1 MSRWRHLLRYLLR
14 TALSPLMLLWL
25 PPLLLAALL
34 LAPTVPPALVQ
45 WLDQQVP
52 GLTLEGVERL
62 GLSRFSVARFGLEL
76 PLVDIAVEQ
85 AELAL
90 DLRCSWQ
97 LRLCVDDAKAQL
109 VAVNWRVPASQW
121 PAAPDDGPLQGLPLP
136 FAIDV
141 KRLQLGQLQLA
152 GSDLEIGASSLELAG
167 SIDEQ
172 GIAIQHLH
180 TAQLALQLLPVA
192 DAQPA
197 AAPAS
202 PEQWLQQLN
211 AIALPF
217 VLDIQ
222 QASLEQLQLQFPG
235 QPQLQLAQLQLAGRW
250 QQQQALIHQLEGRW
264 QGYRLALHAELE
276 LAAAVPLALNA
287 KLSHDSYP
295 PLEIKLEGS
304 LLRPKLQLASAGPQP
319 LLLLAEGRLDRP
331 HWPFAV
337 SINGQLPDYIG
348 QPLGLSARQLQLT
361 LLGDRHYYWLA
372 GSAHLGHN
380 LLSAKVKLRAY
391 GRWLAR
397 SNWLLRAE
405 NDEGRLTWRGRLHY
419 DAQRLEVAGR
429 WSGHGLSLQRLAEEL
444 PRIERLGGGARFSWH
459 SADDWLLQLFTVRGR
474 FAWRSQEWQLHAGLD
489 VGPQAVNIRRF
500 YLTSPAGRITAFG
513 EARQQ
518 WQLRGEL
525 DVDPYLLTS
534 LPGRVES
541 LWSVSGPWAS
551 PTLALKARADI
562 GDGRGQLDINQLKL
576 TGDVELRYPYPHRW
590 QLSADN
596 LRYGELDSQVVTASG
611 QGSLQDWQL
620 ATAASAGKLQWF
632 LAGGGVLDEQQQL
645 LLELNQAGLTIADR
659 GMALNVPIQF
669 QQQPDGWTLTA
680 HCWRGEPLSLCMD
693 NAFERGR
700 EGVFAG
706 RLERLDLGWLA
717 PLLPAAVQLEGELR
731 GQLAMRRKGQQP
743 WLISGQL
750 ATAGDSQLLLDNEG
764 IEQRYPISLLQLAV
778 NSDARRLRLDGQ
790 LVIDDHGAVQLWLD
804 TANSSAPTA
813 DISGQLQL
821 QRLSLALLDPLLGDQ
836 LQLAGVVDGQL
847 QLAGQ
852 RQSPQINGQ
861 VLANQLQFD
870 AEALGLVIDDGEL
883 AVAVDGERARLNGQL
898 QASGGSVVIN
908 GQFSWLAGLQG
919 QLQLAGLNWP
929 VKHELAQLRLD
940 SDLEIDIDQ
949 PRLRVAGK
957 VSVRDGLVAVQELP
971 PAAVA
976 VSSDER
982 IVRAGK
988 AEQGQYWQTLL
999 DVELAL
1005 GNKLQLQAFGL
1016 GGRLAG
1022 QLRARDSGKG
1032 LQLQGEVAVKD
1043 GRFKAYG
1050 QNLIMRKAV
1059 LVFNGPPE
1067 LPVLN
1072 VEAIRDPDET
1082 EDGVIAGLRV
1092 NGVPGRAEVQVFSE
1106 PSLAEQRALSYLLQ
1120 GRDLE
1125 SGEGGN
1131 DMAVAA
1137 IGLGIGAT
1145 GSLVGD
1151 VGDALGVDDLALGTS
1166 GSGDDAKVTVGG
1178 NLLPG
1183 ISVRYGRGIF
1193 SAVSELTLRIRLLR
1207 NLYLEAVSST
1217 DNALDFIYRFEF

>member
-1 MSRWRHLLRYLLR
+1 MKRVLRHLWQA
-14 TALSPLMLLWL
+14 ALSPLMLLWL
-25 PPLLLAALL
+25 PPLLLVALL
-34 LAPTVPPALVQ
+34 LTPTIPPALVQ

-52 GLTLEGVERL
+52 GLTLEGLERRSF
-62 GLSRFSVARFGLEL
+62 SRFSVARFGLEL

-85 AELAL
+85 AEVAL

-97 LRLCVDDAKAQL
+97 LRLCVDDAKANL
-109 VAVNWRVPASQW
+109 VAVSWRVPASQW

-136 FAIDV
+136 LAISV
-141 KRLQLGQLQLA
+141 QRLQLAQLQLA
-152 GSDLEIGASSLELAG
+152 GSDVDIAAGGIDLAG
-167 SIDEQ
+167 SIDDQ
-172 GIAIQHLH
+172 GIVVQRLQA
-180 TAQLALQLLPVA
+180 AQLALQLLPVA
-192 DAQPA
+192 AAHPA
-197 AAPAS
+197 PAPAS
-202 PEQWLQQLN
+202 PQQWLQQLN

-222 QASLEQLQLQFPG
+222 QASLEQLQFQLPE
-235 QPQLQLAQLQLAGRW
+235 QPQLQLTQLQLAGRW
-250 QQQQALIHQLEGRW
+250 QQQQAQIHRLEGRW
-264 QGYRLALHAELE
+264 QQYQLALDAELQ
-276 LAAAVPLALNA
+276 LAAAAPLAINA
-287 KLSHDSYP
+287 RLSHDGYP
-295 PLEIKLEGS
+295 PLTMKLDGS
-304 LLRPKLQLASAGPQP
+304 LLRPKLELASAGQQP

-331 HWPFAV
+331 HWPFAL
-337 SINGQLPDYIG
+337 SINGQLPQYIG

-361 LLGDRHYYWLA
+361 LLGDRHHYWLA
-372 GSAHLGHN
+372 GSAQLSHN
-380 LLSAKVKLRAY
+380 LLAAKVKLRAY

-405 NDEGRLTWRGRLHY
+405 NEEGRLTWRGRLRY
-419 DAQRLEVAGR
+419 DAQQLELAGR
-429 WSGHGLSLQRLAEEL
+429 WAGHGLSLDRLAEDL
-444 PRIERLGGGARFSWH
+444 PRIERLGGGARFFWRS
-459 SADDWLLQLFTVRGR
+459 SDDWLLQLFTVRGR
-474 FAWRSQEWQLHAGLD
+474 FAWRSQEWRLHAGLD

-513 EARQQ
+513 EANQQ

-525 DVDPYLLTS
+525 DVDPYLLSS

-551 PTLALKARADI
+551 PILALTARADI
-562 GDGRGQLDINQLKL
+562 GDGRSRLDINQLKL
-576 TGDVELRYPYPHRW
+576 TGEFGLHSPYSHRW
-590 QLSADN
+590 QLTADS
-596 LRYGELDSQVVTASG
+596 LRYADLDSQMVTASG
-611 QGSLQDWQL
+611 EGSLQDWQA

-632 LAGGGVLDEQQQL
+632 LAASGGLDEQQRLQ
-645 LLELNQAGLTIADR
+645 LELSQAGLTIAER
-659 GMALNVPIQF
+659 GMALKTPIQF
-669 QQQPDGWTLTA
+669 QQQADGWTLNA
-680 HCWRGEPLSLCMD
+680 HCWRGQPLSLCID
-693 NAFERGR
+693 HAFERQRQGA
-700 EGVFAG
+700 FAG
-706 RLERLDLGWLA
+706 RLERLDVGWLA
-717 PLLPAAVQLEGELR
+717 PLFPAAVKLEGELH
-731 GQLAMRRKGQQP
+731 GQLAMSRKGQQP
-743 WLISGQL
+743 WQIAGQL
-750 ATAGDSQLLLDNEG
+750 ATVGDSQLLLDNEG
-764 IEQRYPISLLQLAV
+764 IEQRHPISLLQLAV

-790 LVIDDHGAVQLWLD
+790 LAIDDHGAVQLQLD

-821 QRLSLALLDPLLGDQ
+821 QQLSLALLDPLLGDQ
-836 LQLAGVVDGQL
+836 LQLAGVVNGQL
-847 QLAGQ
+847 QLAGY
-852 RQSPQINGQ
+852 RQAPQLNGQ
-861 VLANQLQFD
+861 LLASQLRFD

-898 QASGGSVVIN
+898 QAAGGSVVVN

-940 SDLEIDIDQ
+940 SDLTIDIDQ

-957 VSVRDGLVAVQELP
+957 VSVREGLIAVQELP
-971 PAAVA
+971 PTAVA

-1032 LQLQGEVAVKD
+1032 LQLLGEVAVKD

-1050 QNLIMRKAV
+1050 QNLIMRKAI
-1059 LVFNGPPE
+1059 LIFNGPPE

-1092 NGVPGRAEVQVFSE
+1092 SGVPGRAEVQVFSE

-1125 SGEGGN
+1125 AGEGGN